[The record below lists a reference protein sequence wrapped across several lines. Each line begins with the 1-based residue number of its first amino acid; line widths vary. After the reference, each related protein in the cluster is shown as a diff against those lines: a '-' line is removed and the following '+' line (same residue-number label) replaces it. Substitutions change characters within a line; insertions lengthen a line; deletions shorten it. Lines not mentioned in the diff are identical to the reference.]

1 MTTNMNII
9 DITND
14 VTEIKEDNTMT
25 KAENKRIFVNFI
37 I

>member
-14 VTEIKEDNTMT
+14 VTEIKEEAPYRKHQHDHH
-25 KAENKRIFVNFI
+25 
-37 I
+37 